1 MALAAYDVH
10 FHLSGAAS
18 LLGSQPDPNASLGN
32 YIASAS
38 DRLYHTQGT
47 VSSVSSNS
55 RFASAAF
62 TGQDFA
68 GDWILM
74 LTGAAI
80 GLVAK
85 VVDMDAGEAQLSHP
99 LPGVAASDYFR
110 VHSPNNLFDDVLE
123 AETLVGDAEYRGIFV
138 RNETGVILNAVRL
151 YVFPAFGFTS
161 CLALAAKDGV
171 ASQFVGGNLPN
182 ENTEPVLSTTLGDA
196 NARFE
201 TYCSLLSGLFI
212 AYDIGTPSAISN
224 ANQRPMWIRRTVPAN
239 SGPQEDVVWIVL
251 LVGSNPI
258 DSAALIVFG
267 GEGFTPQLSMQ
278 EDRYVHVGG
287 GARVEATITDA
298 SGNPMEEFDL
308 EWSVVGDGSLD
319 VDHGQTDEDGQH
331 VVSYTAPAAE
341 SAEGQSA
348 QVVARMI

>member
-38 DRLYHTQGT
+38 NRLYHTQGT
-47 VSSVSSNS
+47 ASSVSSNS

-62 TGQDFA
+62 TGQDFT

-74 LTGAAI
+74 ITGAAT
-80 GLVAK
+80 GLAAK
-85 VVDMDAGEAQLSHP
+85 VVDMDAGEAQLSRP
-99 LPGVAASDYFR
+99 LPGIAASDYFR

-123 AETLVGDAEYRGIFV
+123 AEALVGDVEYRGVFT

-151 YVFPAFGFTS
+151 FLVPLFAS
-161 CLALAAKDGV
+161 SSILDLAAKNGV

-182 ENTEPVLSTTLGDA
+182 EGTAPVLSTTLADA

-201 TYCSLLSGLFI
+201 SYYDYAT
-212 AYDIGTPSAISN
+212 AYSVGSPAAISN
-224 ANQRPMWIRRTVPAN
+224 ANQRPAWLRRTVPAS
-239 SGPQEDVVWIVL
+239 SGPQQDVVWIVAL
-251 LVGSNPI
+251 EGSNPI

-267 GEGFTPQLSMQ
+267 GEGFTPQLSLQ
-278 EDRYVHVGG
+278 EDRYAHVGG

-341 SAEGQSA
+341 SAEGQST